1 MADCISTSGKRPRC
15 KVGANPRLAEMLR
28 ELDREDCRNQIRL
41 SRGQYTVYDHRG
53 LLILSTHDQH
63 TAVLV
68 FEHRS
73 QVDRLDR

>member
-15 KVGANPRLAEMLR
+15 KADANPRLSEMLR
-28 ELDREDCRNQIRL
+28 ELAQEDCRNQIRL

-53 LLILSTHDQH
+53 LLILSTYDQH

-68 FEHRS
+68 FEHCT